1 MTELQ
6 KIENEIIML
15 KGLLQKET
23 NLLKQGELSA
33 KIKQLNDSLNKQRPS
48 VKSAGSKASG
58 NPVDL
63 KSSNIGAGESQK
75 INKDWEDLTKGK
87 KK

>member
-48 VKSAGSKASG
+48 VKSANSKANS

-63 KSSNIGAGESQK
+63 KSTTIGANESQK
-75 INKDWEDLTKGK
+75 INKDWDDLTKGK

>member
-23 NLLKQGELSA
+23 NLLKQGELTS
-33 KIKQLNDSLNKQRPS
+33 KIKQLSVSLAKQHPS
-48 VKSAGSKASG
+48 MKSPNLKTAN
-58 NPVDL
+58 NPADL
-63 KSSNIGAGESQK
+63 KSTSICENESQK
-75 INKDWEDLTKGK
+75 IKKDWEDLTKGK
-87 KK
+87 RK